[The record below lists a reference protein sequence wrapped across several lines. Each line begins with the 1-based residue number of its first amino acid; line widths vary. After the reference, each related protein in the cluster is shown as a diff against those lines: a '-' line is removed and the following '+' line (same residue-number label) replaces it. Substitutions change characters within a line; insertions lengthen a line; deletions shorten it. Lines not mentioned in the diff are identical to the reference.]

1 MNTSAGFTVLEV
13 VAAIII
19 LGVGLLGALAG
30 LVAGQRLQNQGVAL
44 RRMTMTLQQ
53 RVEQVRAGLGSGSG
67 CTAGAGNAI
76 GTTGSTEQ
84 WTVTPVGNAVAVMV
98 TVAVPQGTVTWRD
111 SLLAVMRCP

>member
-1 MNTSAGFTVLEV
+1 MNTTAGFTVLEV

-44 RRMTMTLQQ
+44 RRMTVTMQQ
-53 RVEQVRAGLGSGSG
+53 RVEQVRAGLTSG
-67 CTAGAGNAI
+67 CMASTGNTI
-76 GTTGSTEQ
+76 GSQGNTEQ
-84 WTVTPVGNAVAVMV
+84 WTVTPVGNSVAVKV

>member
-1 MNTSAGFTVLEV
+1 MNNTAGFTVLEV

-30 LVAGQRLQNQGVAL
+30 LVAGYRLQNQGVTL
-44 RRMTMTLQQ
+44 RRMTMTMQQ
-53 RVEQVRAGLGSGSG
+53 RVEQVRAGLGSG
-67 CTAGAGNAI
+67 CQAGAGNTT
-76 GTTGSTEQ
+76 GSTGSTEQ

-98 TVAVPQGTVTWRD
+98 TVAVPQGSVTWRD

>member
-1 MNTSAGFTVLEV
+1 MNDTAGFTVLEV

-44 RRMTMTLQQ
+44 RRMTLTMQQ
-53 RVEQVRAGLGSGSG
+53 RVEQVRAGLKSG
-67 CTAGAGNAI
+67 CTAGAGNTI
-76 GTTGSTEQ
+76 GIAGNTEQ
-84 WTVTPVGNAVAVMV
+84 WTVTPVGNAVALRV

-111 SLLAVMRCP
+111 SLLAVMGCP

>member
-1 MNTSAGFTVLEV
+1 MNNTSGFTVLEV

-44 RRMTMTLQQ
+44 RRMTLTMQQ
-53 RVEQVRAGLGSGSG
+53 RVEQVRAGLKSG
-67 CTAGAGNAI
+67 CTAGSGNTVGNA
-76 GTTGSTEQ
+76 GSTEQ
-84 WTVTPVGNAVAVMV
+84 WTVTPAGGGNAVAVMV
-98 TVAVPQGTVTWRD
+98 TVAVPQGTATWRD